1 MLILLYVFFTNNGKK
16 KVLNYDKCVKMVQ
29 LGERI
34 HCE

>member
-1 MLILLYVFFTNNGKK
+1 M
-16 KVLNYDKCVKMVQ
+16 LNYDKCVKKVQ